1 MLREIV
7 EYGKRQHGPKAEQGF
22 LPKTVRWLLT
32 FSSAG
37 KYLGVV
43 PLAEGPRSKGR
54 EFPKSPHLKFS
65 GDTPMRQ
72 FLVDTAEYALMYGS
86 VRQTDKLKIKHEY
99 FLNLLREAASAE
111 PILAKVADA
120 IANDSVRAGIC
131 RDLEQQKAKPSDS
144 VTFAEMRDG
153 QPRIIV
159 EQDTWHNWWR
169 SSFRALFE
177 KKGDAGK
184 KGVIPVKAS
193 QVRCFITGD
202 LVEPCPT
209 HPKIKGLGGDVG
221 GLVETT
227 LIGFNK
233 DAFCSYGLEQ
243 SANAA
248 VGSQAAEEY
257 AAALNKLIANQSHRL
272 AGTKVVYWYVGD
284 KLPEKEEDP
293 VAELF
298 GGMDFGGAE
307 VENDP
312 EAQPVNPKTAQ
323 AQATSR
329 AGELLDAIRSGQR
342 PELRNCQYRALTLSG
357 NAGRVVVRDWMQGQ
371 FEELVKNVAAWFE
384 DLRLMNLA
392 GVDPIYSPTLEQM
405 ATCFL
410 PPRGKTQK
418 YTDWVKSVGK
428 EREALWQCAVRGP
441 QFPIPALL
449 AGRVA
454 LAHNT
459 HILNHRFIATN
470 RDSSPRESQDKSYQ
484 PSLLYTRMAL
494 LKAYL
499 NRYARAQNQGDYQ
512 VFPNLNVNHPR
523 AAYQCGRL
531 MAVLEMIQTE
541 AQGEIGA
548 TIAQT
553 HYATA
558 SARPIAALPRLETL
572 TQHHLP
578 KIKPP
583 RLRNEYQRL
592 LTEINGRIKDTI
604 PRTFDL
610 EDQCLFHLG
619 YYHQRGFQPYAEPP
633 RRHKTMNNGE
643 LVRSKSEV
651 IVSNLLSLL
660 GFKFEYEVELRI
672 NDHILLHP
680 DFTIRE
686 KDNRFGKPIYIEHLG
701 MMDNFTYRADWEDRQ
716 KLLMNAG
723 ILPLADGGG
732 ENGVLVTTE
741 EKNGTINCEELVKT
755 LKEIQG

>member
-1 MLREIV
+1 
-7 EYGKRQHGPKAEQGF
+7 
-22 LPKTVRWLLT
+22 
-32 FSSAG
+32 
-37 KYLGVV
+37 
-43 PLAEGPRSKGR
+43 
-54 EFPKSPHLKFS
+54 
-65 GDTPMRQ
+65 
-72 FLVDTAEYALMYGS
+72 
-86 VRQTDKLKIKHEY
+86 
-99 FLNLLREAASAE
+99 
-111 PILAKVADA
+111 
-120 IANDSVRAGIC
+120 
-131 RDLEQQKAKPSDS
+131 
-144 VTFAEMRDG
+144 
-153 QPRIIV
+153 
-159 EQDTWHNWWR
+159 
-169 SSFRALFE
+169 
-177 KKGDAGK
+177 
-184 KGVIPVKAS
+184 
-193 QVRCFITGD
+193 
-202 LVEPCPT
+202 
-209 HPKIKGLGGDVG
+209 
-221 GLVETT
+221 
-227 LIGFNK
+227 
-233 DAFCSYGLEQ
+233 
-243 SANAA
+243 
-248 VGSQAAEEY
+248 
-257 AAALNKLIANQSHRL
+257 
-272 AGTKVVYWYVGD
+272 
-284 KLPEKEEDP
+284 
-293 VAELF
+293 
-298 GGMDFGGAE
+298 
-307 VENDP
+307 
-312 EAQPVNPKTAQ
+312 
-323 AQATSR
+323 
-329 AGELLDAIRSGQR
+329 
-342 PELRNCQYRALTLSG
+342 
-357 NAGRVVVRDWMQGQ
+357 
-371 FEELVKNVAAWFE
+371 
-384 DLRLMNLA
+384 
-392 GVDPIYSPTLEQM
+392 
-405 ATCFL
+405 
-410 PPRGKTQK
+410 
-418 YTDWVKSVGK
+418 
-428 EREALWQCAVRGP
+428 
-441 QFPIPALL
+441 
-449 AGRVA
+449 
-454 LAHNT
+454 
-459 HILNHRFIATN
+459 
-470 RDSSPRESQDKSYQ
+470 
-484 PSLLYTRMAL
+484 MAL